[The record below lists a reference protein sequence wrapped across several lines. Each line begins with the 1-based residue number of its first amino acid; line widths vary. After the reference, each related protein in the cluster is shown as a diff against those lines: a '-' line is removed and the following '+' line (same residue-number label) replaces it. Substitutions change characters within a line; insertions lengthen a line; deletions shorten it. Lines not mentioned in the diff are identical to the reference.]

1 MSAALEP
8 CATASSGL
16 PPLPGAAGGDASLPS
31 LGGSATGC
39 EPQPA
44 AVSDA
49 PAATMP
55 ASLRNSLRLQS
66 GIVPQG

>member
-8 CATASSGL
+8 RATASSGL
-16 PPLPGAAGGDASLPS
+16 PRLPEAAAGDASLPS
-31 LGGSATGC
+31 PGGSATGC

-44 AVSDA
+44 AVSEA
-49 PAATMP
+49 PAAAMP

-66 GIVPQG
+66 RISPQG